1 MSLAEYIIIGLA
13 AIIIILLIVALA
25 KLSSMRTKI
34 SHDLEESIENDLAAQ
49 RSELNQRVD
58 SLYTNL
64 NQSLNMNFGR
74 ITESDRENINN
85 LRNTVNER
93 LGQFEQTMNSNNT
106 ALDNR
111 METMRKSQEEK
122 LESVRLM
129 TEQQFRENRE
139 TTQSK
144 LDEIKSSNQ
153 KSLDDVRETTQKNL
167 YELRESN
174 QKKLDE
180 LRESN
185 QKKLDEIQ
193 GTVAEKLDK
202 TLGERVA
209 ESFKNVSQ
217 QLEQVYKGLG
227 EMQNLASDV
236 GSLKNALVNV
246 KVRGE
251 IGEVQLGRI
260 LEQMLSPEQYEENV
274 ITKKDSR
281 DPVEFA
287 VKIPSKDTDNKFI
300 WLPIDA
306 KFRLDAYNALIEAYD
321 SGDKDKVDVARKVLK
336 DGVKIDAR
344 NISTKYIS
352 VPDTTDF
359 AIMFLPTEGLFSEII
374 RDVAL
379 TEQLRKDYKV
389 TVCGPSTIT
398 AFLNSL
404 QMGFRTLSVEK
415 KSGQI
420 AMTLSAVKAEFGKFG
435 ESLAKVQKNIE
446 STGKELDSLVGTRTR
461 AINRKLRD
469 IEEMPESEAIKLLP
483 LDDEDDN

>member
-1 MSLAEYIIIGLA
+1 MSIPEYIIIGLA
-13 AIIIILLIVALA
+13 VVIIVLLIVTLS
-25 KLSSMRTKI
+25 KLSSMRSGI
-34 SHDLEESIENDLAAQ
+34 AHEVEEAIENDLTAQ

-58 SLYTNL
+58 SLYTNM
-64 NQSLNMNFGR
+64 NQSLNMGFSR
-74 ITESDRENINN
+74 ITESDKDNIND
-85 LRNTVNER
+85 LRTVVNER
-93 LGQFEQTMNSNNT
+93 LGQFEQTMSSNNT

-111 METMRKSQEEK
+111 METMRKSQEDK
-122 LESVRLM
+122 LESMRLM

-144 LDEIKSSNQ
+144 LDEIISSNR

-167 YELRESN
+167 NELRYSN

-202 TLGERVA
+202 TLSERVN

-260 LEQMLSPEQYEENV
+260 LEQMLSSEQYEENV
-274 ITKKDSR
+274 ITKKETR

-287 VKIPSKDTDNKFI
+287 VKIPSKDSENKYI

-306 KFRLDAYNALIEAYD
+306 KFRLDVYNALIEAYD
-321 SGDKDKVDVARKVLK
+321 SGDKDKVDVARKALK
-336 DGVKIDAR
+336 DRVKNDAKT
-344 NISTKYIS
+344 ISSKYIS

-374 RDVAL
+374 RDAAL
-379 TEQLRKDYKV
+379 TEQLRNDFKI

-415 KSGQI
+415 KSSQI
-420 AMTLSAVKAEFGKFG
+420 AMTLSAVKSEFSKFG
-435 ESLAKVQKNIE
+435 DSLAKVQKNIE

-469 IEEMPESEAIKLLP
+469 IDELPESEALKLLP
-483 LDDEDDN
+483 PDEDNE

>member
-1 MSLAEYIIIGLA
+1 MNLAEYILIGLA
-13 AIIIILLIVALA
+13 AVIIVLLIVALA
-25 KLSSMRTKI
+25 KLSSLRSKMA
-34 SHDLEESIENDLAAQ
+34 HEVEESIENDLAAQ
-49 RSELNQRVD
+49 RSELNQRID

-64 NQSLNMNFGR
+64 NQNLNTNFAR
-74 ITESDRENINN
+74 ITDSDRDNINN
-85 LRNTVNER
+85 LRTTVNER
-93 LGQFEQTMNSNNT
+93 LGQFEQTMTSNNT

-111 METMRKSQEEK
+111 MESMRKSQEDK

-139 TTQSK
+139 TIQ
-144 LDEIKSSNQ
+144 N
-153 KSLDDVRETTQKNL
+153 
-167 YELRESN
+167 
-174 QKKLDE
+174 KLDE

-202 TLGERVA
+202 TLSERVT

-260 LEQMLSPEQYEENV
+260 LEQMLSAEQYEENV
-274 ITKKDSR
+274 ITKKESR

-287 VKIPSKDTDNKFI
+287 VKIPSKDADNKFI

-306 KFRLDAYNALIEAYD
+306 KFRLDAYNALNDAYD
-321 SGDKDKVDVARKVLK
+321 SGDKDKVDAARKLLK
-336 DGVKIDAR
+336 DRVKFDAK
-344 NISTKYIS
+344 NINTKYIS

-374 RDVAL
+374 RDATL
-379 TEQLRKDYKV
+379 TEQLRNDYKV

-420 AMTLSAVKAEFGKFG
+420 AMTLSAVKAEFGKFSD
-435 ESLAKVQKNIE
+435 SLAKVQKNIE

-469 IEEMPESEAIKLLP
+469 IDEMPESEATKFLP
-483 LDDEDDN
+483 LDDDSE